1 MNVLWDMFFFS
12 SLSFLFDC
20 TQGGKWAHFAPS
32 SGEGILSELGIG
44 TPAAHFLVN
53 LCALKERLRLLF
65 VARSSHHLAYELC
78 SPVYSSCSS
87 PVFQL
92 SAWSLYPVSQSSLLC
107 SSKMCRIHR
116 LHWPVSLLESTLHNY
131 LPLHPTQLQSSGNLP
146 ACHTSALPLP
156 ILRVQSQSALSN
168 CYAFLFLT
176 IFFYFPAFRNL
187 TCLTAPLINP
197 QSARLLLTSS
207 VL

>member
-1 MNVLWDMFFFS
+1 MTIFGWAMNVLWDMFFFS
-12 SLSFLFDC
+12 SLSFLF
-20 TQGGKWAHFAPS
+20 APS
-32 SGEGILSELGIG
+32 SGEGILSGLSIC

-53 LCALKERLRLLF
+53 LCAPKERLRLLF

-78 SPVYSSCSS
+78 SPVYSSWSS

-116 LHWPVSLLESTLHNY
+116 LHGPVSPLESTQTLVKY

-156 ILRVQSQSALSN
+156 ILRV
-168 CYAFLFLT
+168 
-176 IFFYFPAFRNL
+176 
-187 TCLTAPLINP
+187 
-197 QSARLLLTSS
+197 
-207 VL
+207 

>member
-1 MNVLWDMFFFS
+1 MCSEICF
-12 SLSFLFDC
+12 SFLLFHFSL
-20 TQGGKWAHFAPS
+20 TVLRGGSGPIFAPS
-32 SGEGILSELGIG
+32 SDEGILSGLGIC

-78 SPVYSSCSS
+78 SPVYSSWSS

-116 LHWPVSLLESTLHNY
+116 LHGPVSPLESTLH
-131 LPLHPTQLQSSGNLP
+131 S
-146 ACHTSALPLP
+146 
-156 ILRVQSQSALSN
+156 VE
-168 CYAFLFLT
+168 
-176 IFFYFPAFRNL
+176 YFSAFRNL
-187 TCLTAPLINP
+187 TCLTAPLIDP
-197 QSARLLLTSS
+197 QSTRLLLTSS